1 MINLMIE
8 KNIVDDMSV
17 HKAAIDK
24 RNKLQQWSNI
34 FDEEK
39 EVH

>member
-1 MINLMIE
+1 MIE
-8 KNIVDDMSV
+8 TGIVDDMSV
-17 HKAAIDK
+17 HKAASNK

-34 FDEEK
+34 FDKEP